1 MSVPHIQMTA
11 PLVARKGH
19 QRMDQIR
26 AVIRAKL
33 EDWKL
38 GLGNTN
44 ISGSLPSS
52 ESLPSAGTTD
62 QSCTM
67 AHFMRYTLMD
77 IHG

>member
-1 MSVPHIQMTA
+1 MTA

-38 GLGNTN
+38 GLGNTEIYLGLYPQVN
-44 ISGSLPSS
+44 HCHQLEQLINHAQWPIL
-52 ESLPSAGTTD
+52 
-62 QSCTM
+62 
-67 AHFMRYTLMD
+67 
-77 IHG
+77 